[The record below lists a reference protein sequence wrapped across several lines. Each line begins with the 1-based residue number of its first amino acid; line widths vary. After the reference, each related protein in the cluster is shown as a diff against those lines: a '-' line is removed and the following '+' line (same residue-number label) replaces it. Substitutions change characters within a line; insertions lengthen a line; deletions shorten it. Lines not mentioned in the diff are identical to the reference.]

1 MFNLLAVNIGGPDGV
16 FKPAEK
22 FNSISDLVN
31 VLLPNIYMLA
41 GVGLFILLLFGGFGV
56 IMGAGNDD
64 PKQAAQ
70 GRQALT
76 MAIIGFLV
84 IFASFWIV
92 KIIESLTGIS
102 IFNSSF

>member
-1 MFNLLAVNIGGPDGV
+1 MFVVNIGDPKV

-22 FNSISDLVN
+22 FNSIGDLVN
-31 VLLPNIYMLA
+31 VILPNVYMLA

-70 GRQALT
+70 GRQAIT
-76 MAIIGFLV
+76 MAVIGFLV
-84 IFASFWIV
+84 IFASFWIIR
-92 KIIESLTGIS
+92 IIENLTGIK
-102 IFNSSF
+102 IFESGI